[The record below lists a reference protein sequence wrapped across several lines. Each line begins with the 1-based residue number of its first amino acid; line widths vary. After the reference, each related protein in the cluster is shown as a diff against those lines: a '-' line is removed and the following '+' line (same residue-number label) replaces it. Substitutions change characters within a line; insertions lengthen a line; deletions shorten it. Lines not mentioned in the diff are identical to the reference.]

1 MLKKRPSELV
11 QLIRNAEESIETVL
25 SKHLEEYSEYG
36 MDDIANDLISI
47 QATLEVV
54 RLKMQYA
61 MIKGDCEN
69 DD

>member
-1 MLKKRPSELV
+1 MLKKKATDLV
-11 QLIRNAEESIETVL
+11 ECIQGVEQDVENILETY
-25 SKHLEEYSEYG
+25 LEEYSEYG

-61 MIKGDCEN
+61 TIEGD
-69 DD
+69 

>member
-1 MLKKRPSELV
+1 MLKKKATDLV
-11 QLIRNAEESIETVL
+11 ERIQGAEQDVENILETYL
-25 SKHLEEYSEYG
+25 KEYAEYG

-61 MIKGDCEN
+61 MIKGELE
-69 DD
+69 

>member
-1 MLKKRPSELV
+1 MLKKKATDLV
-11 QLIRNAEESIETVL
+11 ERIQGVEQNVENILETY
-25 SKHLEEYSEYG
+25 LEEYSEYG

-61 MIKGDCEN
+61 MIKGD
-69 DD
+69 

>member
-1 MLKKRPSELV
+1 MLKKKATDLV
-11 QLIRNAEESIETVL
+11 ECIQGVEQDVENILKT
-25 SKHLEEYSEYG
+25 HLEEYSEYG

-61 MIKGDCEN
+61 MIKGD
-69 DD
+69 